1 MLIAKE
7 NLYRILLLLSSIVL
21 LAGCAS
27 HSGDV
32 YRHSQVQRQLSVYFG
47 TVLAVDNV
55 TLEGSKTGLG
65 TVAGGVI
72 GGIAGNTIGGGHG
85 RALATAVGAIG
96 GALVGTGVEKGVT
109 TKNGLELTV
118 ELDSGEVIAV
128 VQAADDYYAVGDR
141 VRIIRGPGGV
151 TRVRQ

>member
-1 MLIAKE
+1 MLSAPV
-7 NLYRILLLLSSIVL
+7 RSVL
-21 LAGCAS
+21 LVMVSVTFLVSCAS
-27 HSGDV
+27 QSSDV
-32 YRHSQVQRQLSVYFG
+32 YHRSQTQRQLSVFYG

-55 TLEGSKTGLG
+55 TIEGTQTGLG

-72 GGIAGNTIGGGHG
+72 GGIAGNAVGAGHG
-85 RALATAVGAIG
+85 RALATAVGVIG
-96 GALVGTGVEKGVT
+96 GALVGTAVEEGANAQ
-109 TKNGLELTV
+109 NGLEITV

-128 VQAADDYYAVGDR
+128 VQGADDYYAVGDR